1 MAICRSCGTTSDRV
15 HGRYSRELTD
25 VPIAGVV
32 TRIRLHV
39 RRFICGNIACA
50 VRTFVE
56 QVDGVTQRRVRSTD
70 GLRRALTAIGLALV
84 GRAGARLGAV
94 LGMVT
99 SRSSL
104 LRLVRALPDPPE
116 RPVTVLGVDDF
127 AIKKGQNYGTVLID
141 CEDGRVIDL
150 LPGRDAAPLASWL
163 HAHPKPQ
170 VICRDRASAYAEG
183 SRTGAP
189 DAVQVADRFHLWQ
202 NLAKAVE
209 RCVARYKSCL
219 QESVVAPVDEPPAVT
234 AVLEPTGAMAQ
245 RRREHHKLVHD
256 LLDQAAGI
264 RQIARY
270 LGWSHNTVSRYA
282 RAATWQEM
290 IVGQKPRTSSLDPFK
305 PHLLRRIAEGCLKA
319 ATLHREITAQGF
331 TGRYGIVRAF
341 VEQHRI
347 RPELSKVAKPPSVR
361 EVTGWICR
369 HPDHLVERD
378 TDQLRAILERSPE
391 LSTAANLVRSFAQML
406 ASLHGD
412 RLGDWIAAAQQAG
425 LPGITSFANGLT
437 SDLDAV
443 TAGLTLP
450 HSSGPVEGNVNR
462 IKMIKRQMYG
472 RAGFDLL
479 RKRVLLGS

>member
-1 MAICRSCGTTSDRV
+1 MATCRSCGTTSDRV

-32 TRIRLHV
+32 TKIRLVV
-39 RRFICGNIACA
+39 RRFLCGNAACA

-56 QVDGVTQRRVRSTD
+56 QVDGVTRRRVRSTD
-70 GLRRALTAIGLALV
+70 GLRRRLTAIGLALA

-116 RPVTVLGVDDF
+116 RLVTILGVDDF
-127 AIKKGQNYGTVLID
+127 AIKRGQNYGTVLID
-141 CEDGRVIDL
+141 CEDGRVVDL
-150 LPGRDAAPLASWL
+150 LQGRDATPLAAWL
-163 HAHPKPQ
+163 HSHPKPE

-183 SRTGAP
+183 ARTGAP

-219 QESVVAPVDEPPAVT
+219 QESVVTPVGEQPDAT
-234 AVLEPTGAMAQ
+234 AMSEPTGAMAQ

-256 LLDQAAGI
+256 MLGQGAGI
-264 RQIARY
+264 RQIARH

-290 IVGQKPRTSSLDPFK
+290 VVGQKSRPSGLDPFK

-319 ATLHREITAQGF
+319 ATLHREIATQGF
-331 TGRYGIVRAF
+331 TGKYGIVRAF
-341 VEQHRI
+341 VEQYRT
-347 RPELSKVAKPPSVR
+347 RPDLNKVTKPPSVR

-378 TDQLRAILERSPE
+378 ADQLRAILECSPE
-391 LSTAANLVRSFAQML
+391 LTIAADLVRSFAQML
-406 ASLHGD
+406 TSLHGN
-412 RLGDWIAAAQQAG
+412 RLGEWIAAAQQTG
-425 LPGITSFANGLT
+425 LPGIASFANGLT

-479 RKRVLLGS
+479 RKRVLLAR